1 MIELNQLEKGSKGEQ
16 VKPAQRL
23 LIALGYELQKSGVD
37 GDFGD
42 ETRAATV
49 SIQKDK
55 KLDADGVI
63 GINTWSALL
72 GVLSVNYLDVIVR
85 AAVLIL
91 SLVNLILTELGVNP
105 IPFAG
110 EESYAAVSSIIA
122 SLAAV
127 WAAWKNNSV
136 TSAAKTGD
144 KIMAAIKAGRVTAGE
159 AEKLLEAIE
168 TAAK

>member
-1 MIELNQLEKGSKGEQ
+1 MN
-16 VKPAQRL
+16 
-23 LIALGYELQKSGVD
+23 
-37 GDFGD
+37 
-42 ETRAATV
+42 
-49 SIQKDK
+49 
-55 KLDADGVI
+55 
-63 GINTWSALL
+63 N
-72 GVLSVNYLDVIVR
+72 LDVIVR

-91 SLVNLILTELGVNP
+91 SLVNLVLTELGVNP

-110 EESYAAVSSIIA
+110 EESYAAVSSIVA

-136 TSAAKTGD
+136 TPAAKTGD